1 MTKTSFGW
9 ITQIAAKDG
18 VKTDTLM
25 EENLRYIQALQ
36 PPFDTLWFEDHLQW
50 GDIAVLEAW
59 STLVTMAGIF
69 PGMRCGSL
77 VSCQSFRS
85 PGLLAKMT
93 ASIQTITQG
102 RLIVGI
108 GAGWK
113 EDEYRAY
120 GYPFPSTNIRLEQLE
135 ETSIILKKMWRES
148 PASFHGKHY
157 VIEDAYC
164 EPQPHPVPPLLIG
177 GGGEKVTLRIV
188 AKHADWM
195 NLLFADIE
203 TFKHKDSVLQR
214 HCDEV
219 GRDPASIKRTLYAYV
234 FITPEGRKPAPRSG
248 DKYIIYG
255 TPEQVG
261 HQISAFVSAGV
272 EHFMLRFL
280 DFPSPEG
287 VQLFQEGVIPN
298 L

>member
-1 MTKTSFGW
+1 MAKTSFGW

-18 VKTDTLM
+18 VRAETLM
-25 EENLRYIQALQ
+25 EENLKYIQALH

-59 STLVTMAGIF
+59 STLTSMAAQF
-69 PGMRCGSL
+69 PQMRCGSL
-77 VSCQSFRS
+77 VSCQSFRN
-85 PGLLAKMT
+85 PALLAKMA
-93 ASIQTITQG
+93 ASIQTITHG

-113 EDEYRAY
+113 EDEYLAY
-120 GYPFPSTNIRLEQLE
+120 GYPYPSTSTRLEQLE
-135 ETSIILKKMWRES
+135 ETSIILKKMWTES
-148 PASFHGKHY
+148 PASYRGKHY
-157 VIEDAYC
+157 VIEEAYC
-164 EPQPHPVPPLLIG
+164 EPPPHPVPPLLIG
-177 GGGEKVTLRIV
+177 GGGEQVTLRIV

-203 TFKHKDSVLQR
+203 TFKHKDEVLRR

-219 GRDPASIKRTLYAYV
+219 GRDHTSIKRTLYAYV
-234 FITPEGRKPAPRSG
+234 FITPDGLKPAPRSG

-261 HQISAFVSAGV
+261 EQIAAFITFGV
-272 EHFMLRFL
+272 KHFMLRFL
-280 DFPSPEG
+280 DFPSSEG
-287 VQLFQEGVIPN
+287 SQLFQEEVIPN